1 MNSRVIKPIIITPEQ
16 IMAAATKIAAKDE
29 TAWEFTSTQYLKA
42 VRSFLE
48 SSIYDLLNDADWHAN
63 ADNFAAE
70 KFDGTR
76 RTNRVSDLDESSD
89 FDVPEPPE
97 WAHDDVNL
105 ATDIVQRRQL
115 TPEPDGDIIYA

>member
-1 MNSRVIKPIIITPEQ
+1 MNSRVIEPIIITPEQ
-16 IMAAATKIAAKDE
+16 IMAAAAKIAAKDE
-29 TAWEFTSTQYLKA
+29 TAWEYTSEQYLKA

-48 SSIYDLLNDADWHAN
+48 SSISDIVADADWHASTDFS
-63 ADNFAAE
+63 ADKKYVPSFC
-70 KFDGTR
+70 
-76 RTNRVSDLDESSD
+76 DEASD
-89 FDVPEPPE
+89 FAVPPAPE